1 MAHAR
6 MCVILFAGEHAHLLD
21 ATDKVPP
28 RVLHFSAF
36 HFLCIWMVLLQK
48 LAASGVGCHWGNL
61 FAGSVCYADDIVLL
75 APCMCI
81 GT

>member
-6 MCVILFAGEHAHLLD
+6 MCVIPFAGEHAHLLD

-36 HFLCIWMVLLQK
+36 HYHGF
-48 LAASGVGCHWGNL
+48 
-61 FAGSVCYADDIVLL
+61 YAQSIPALVDHSRLVKFY
-75 APCMCI
+75 PCSTAE
-81 GT
+81 G